1 MHVIHF
7 ETTVKDGYIKL
18 PERYIE
24 LNNKKVIVDI
34 ANKQSNSKEKAARVK
49 NVKKFLHKCS
59 GILKD
64 GGFPTDLT
72 IKNIREMRL
81 NEEYGL

>member
-1 MHVIHF
+1 MQVIHF

-18 PERYIE
+18 PGRYAR
-24 LNNKKVIVDI
+24 LNNKKVIVGI
-34 ANKQSNSKEKAARVK
+34 ANKQAASEEKAARVK
-49 NVKKFLHKCS
+49 NVKKFLRTCS

-64 GGFPTDLT
+64 AGLPPDLT
-72 IKNIREMRL
+72 IKDIREMRL

>member
-1 MHVIHF
+1 MQVIHF
-7 ETTVKDGYIKL
+7 ETTVKDGHIKL
-18 PERYIE
+18 PERYIG

-34 ANKQSNSKEKAARVK
+34 ANKKSNFKEKTARMK
-49 NVKKFLHKCS
+49 NLKEFLHKCS

-64 GGFPTDLT
+64 GGFPADLN